1 MSRPRLILLLLLAS
15 TLALATWLLQR
26 PPLLPGYQVEAR
38 PLLQRVVASG
48 EVDSQSLARVGS
60 EITAVVEQ
68 RHVREGDAVRAGDLL
83 LSLRDEE
90 PQARLREA
98 EAALRQLVD
107 SARPQAEAAL
117 REAASNLEQ
126 ARRERSRRDA
136 LFERQL
142 LSAEQREQA
151 RRAETSARSAFERAQ
166 LAATA
171 LAAGGSE
178 ETQLR
183 ERLAA
188 ARAALARTRIL
199 AQVDGIVQSR
209 SVEPGDL
216 VQPGRTLLEIAR
228 QDSRELIVPLDEKN
242 LAPVRLGQRA
252 EVIADAYPAQVLAA
266 EVSFIA
272 PAVDS
277 SRGTLDVHLRLL
289 EEAAFLRQG
298 MSVSVSIETG
308 RREQALAIPRDALFQ
323 INGDDA
329 RVLRLRDG
337 RVEKVQVRLG
347 LQGAALVEALEGV
360 QAGDQLLAVEQ
371 PAGSRVRLALR
382 PLPGTVD

>member
-68 RHVREGDAVRAGDLL
+68 RHVREGDTVRAGDLL
-83 LSLRDEE
+83 ISLRDEE

>member
-1 MSRPRLILLLLLAS
+1 M
-15 TLALATWLLQR
+15 
-26 PPLLPGYQVEAR
+26 
-38 PLLQRVVASG
+38 
-48 EVDSQSLARVGS
+48 
-60 EITAVVEQ
+60 
-68 RHVREGDAVRAGDLL
+68 
-83 LSLRDEE
+83 
-90 PQARLREA
+90 
-98 EAALRQLVD
+98 
-107 SARPQAEAAL
+107 
-117 REAASNLEQ
+117 
-126 ARRERSRRDA
+126 
-136 LFERQL
+136 
-142 LSAEQREQA
+142 
-151 RRAETSARSAFERAQ
+151 
-166 LAATA
+166 
-171 LAAGGSE
+171 
-178 ETQLR
+178 
-183 ERLAA
+183 
-188 ARAALARTRIL
+188 ARTRIL

-371 PAGSRVRLALR
+371 PASSRVRLALR

>member
-1 MSRPRLILLLLLAS
+1 MSRPRLLLLLLLAC
-15 TLALATWLLQR
+15 TLVLATWLLQR

-68 RHVREGDAVRAGDLL
+68 RHVREGDAVHAGDLL
-83 LSLRDEE
+83 ISLRDEE

-337 RVEKVQVRLG
+337 QVEKVPVRLG
-347 LQGAALVEALEGV
+347 LQGAALVEALDGV
-360 QAGDQLLAVEQ
+360 EAGDQLLAVEH

>member
-15 TLALATWLLQR
+15 TLALATWLFQR

-68 RHVREGDAVRAGDLL
+68 RHVREGDTVRAGDLL

-178 ETQLR
+178 EIQLR